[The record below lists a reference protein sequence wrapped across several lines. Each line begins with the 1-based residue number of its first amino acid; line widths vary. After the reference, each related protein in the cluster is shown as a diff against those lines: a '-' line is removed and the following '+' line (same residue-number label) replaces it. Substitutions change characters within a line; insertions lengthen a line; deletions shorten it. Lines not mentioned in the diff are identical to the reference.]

1 MNRTSSQFSRGYI
14 IALTATLS
22 GSTIT
27 RASRVEPLHG
37 NLKAVEIMPKL
48 TPEVMNRIDDVFG
61 IKREEEKD

>member
-27 RASRVEPLHG
+27 RASRVEPLRG

-48 TPEVMNRIDDVFG
+48 TPDVNE
-61 IKREEEKD
+61 RN

>member
-48 TPEVMNRIDDVFG
+48 TPDVNE
-61 IKREEEKD
+61 RN

>member
-27 RASRVEPLHG
+27 RASRVEPLRG

-61 IKREEEKD
+61 IKREEEED